1 MMFVKYGEGK
11 FIIVFTS
18 NYHAYYIEELLK
30 RHSIDSIY
38 KKAPRAIA
46 RSCNSAVYLSKE
58 EDLHKALE
66 LMKHGKIPFQG
77 VFEIHRYDKQIE
89 YQKVL
94 L

>member
-1 MMFVKYGEGK
+1 MQYGEGK

-18 NYHAYYIEELLK
+18 NYHAYYIEELLR
-30 RHSIDSIY
+30 RHNIDSIY

-46 RSCNSAVYLSKE
+46 RSCNSAIYLSTE
-58 EDLHKALE
+58 DDLHNALE
-66 LMKHGKIPFQG
+66 LIKQGRIPFQS
-77 VFEIHRYDKQIE
+77 VFEIHRNDHTIE